1 MKIASGNIFEEI
13 ALRALALITR
23 PQPDAWIKVK
33 ARDLF
38 WDYTDNFLQ
47 ALHNTGQ
54 VPSDHINLQYNN
66 SAYDLNH
73 TSIVY
78 SGKINSQRTGQLIQW
93 AGMKKLSIWADDS
106 ANIVTGNEG
115 IVWQPF
121 IDQGAEIK
129 AFISDTQR

>member
-1 MKIASGNIFEEI
+1 M
-13 ALRALALITR
+13 
-23 PQPDAWIKVK
+23 
-33 ARDLF
+33 
-38 WDYTDNFLQ
+38 
-47 ALHNTGQ
+47 HNTGQ
-54 VPSDHINLQYNN
+54 VPNDHINLQYNN
-66 SAYDLNH
+66 SPYDLNH

-93 AGMKKLSIWADDS
+93 AGMKKLSIWANDS